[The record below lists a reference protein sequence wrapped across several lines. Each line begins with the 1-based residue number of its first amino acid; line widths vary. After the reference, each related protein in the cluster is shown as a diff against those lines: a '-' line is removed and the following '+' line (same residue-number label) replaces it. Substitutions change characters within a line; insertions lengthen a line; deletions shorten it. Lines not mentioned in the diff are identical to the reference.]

1 MALETAEKYDVK
13 IGKEIHAPLPIK
25 PGTRVQPKTGM
36 ASALDFRMSE
46 QIMELADRTGSKHV
60 GLVPD
65 FGIFQH
71 SPSQVAIDYCKRHAK
86 IKESIDFILEHSKEY
101 ELDDMIRVLGV
112 GDRADVAAPF
122 LSGSGRHDRYYPVY
136 CQHSR

>member
-1 MALETAEKYDVK
+1 
-13 IGKEIHAPLPIK
+13 
-25 PGTRVQPKTGM
+25 
-36 ASALDFRMSE
+36 
-46 QIMELADRTGSKHV
+46 MELADRTGSKHV

-71 SPSQVAIDYCKRHAK
+71 SPSQVAIDYCKTSCEK
-86 IKESIDFILEHSKEY
+86 KESIDFILEHSKEY
-101 ELDDMIRVLGV
+101 ELDDMIRVLGEKYPEH
-112 GDRADVAAPF
+112 GLAESEIERMSLHRS